1 MSKITYELFGG
12 AAEIAS
18 FESDSSTSL
27 IFDFGDDIEGLVSI
41 DGVVSRVNGGICC
54 FDIRLI
60 DQGEHQPLLILK
72 ERVLRLPAIV
82 KSSSKVCLAVC
93 TDEYTREVS
102 LRERRLSM
110 RVDALEKELKTIQSK
125 ITRTIF

>member
-1 MSKITYELFGG
+1 MSRITYELFDG
-12 AAEIAS
+12 AAEISS
-18 FESDSSTSL
+18 FESDASTAL
-27 IFDFGDDIEGLVSI
+27 VFDFGDDLEGLVSI
-41 DGVVSRVNGGICC
+41 DGVVSRVSGGRCC

-60 DQGEHQPLLILK
+60 DQGERQPLLILK
-72 ERVLRLPAIV
+72 ERVVRLPAIV
-82 KSSSKVCLAVC
+82 KSSSRIRLAVC

-110 RVDALEKELKTIQSK
+110 RVDALERELKTIQSK